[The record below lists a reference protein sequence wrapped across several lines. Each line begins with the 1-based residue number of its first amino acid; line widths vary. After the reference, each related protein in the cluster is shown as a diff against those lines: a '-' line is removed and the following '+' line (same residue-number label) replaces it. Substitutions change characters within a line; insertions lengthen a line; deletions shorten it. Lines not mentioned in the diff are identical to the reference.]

1 MIMSEY
7 NMMGIPD
14 ITGTTWWS
22 RTGQDHFTVRE
33 VIMDPSSGMMVNT
46 TDGRMIDIERMDNY
60 IQSDKPVGGI
70 RNTPPIN
77 SIDVRGLD
85 SETPVQ
91 VEESEMTRESDT
103 RVQSL
108 STNHEI
114 IQRAMSGVS
123 KPAVRVSLEFEEYP
137 ERELSVLR
145 DVMKVPENEILDY
158 CYKTWFSSDLD
169 ESIKT
174 QLRELLSIRK

>member
-7 NMMGIPD
+7 NMMGMPD

-33 VIMDPSSGMMVNT
+33 VIMDPSSGMMVTT
-46 TDGRMIDIERMDNY
+46 TDGRMINMDRMDNY
-60 IQSDKPVGGI
+60 IQSDKPVDFTKHA
-70 RNTPPIN
+70 TPRV
-77 SIDVRGLD
+77 DVRGLD

-91 VEESEMTRESDT
+91 VEEWSESIAEPMVETPMT
-103 RVQSL
+103 

-114 IQRAMSGVS
+114 IQRAMSEVS
-123 KPAVRVSLEFEEYP
+123 KPVVRVSLEFEEYP

-145 DVMKVPENEILDY
+145 DVMKVPEDEILDY
-158 CYKTWFSSDLD
+158 CYKTWFSSGLD
-169 ESIKT
+169 ESIKS
-174 QLRELLSIRK
+174 QLRELLSAR

>member
-7 NMMGIPD
+7 NMMGMPD

-33 VIMDPSSGMMVNT
+33 VIMDPSSGMMVIT
-46 TDGRMIDIERMDNY
+46 TDGRMINMDRMDNY
-60 IQSDKPVGGI
+60 IQSDKPVDFTKHA
-70 RNTPPIN
+70 TPRV
-77 SIDVRGLD
+77 DVRGLD

-91 VEESEMTRESDT
+91 VEEWSESIAEPMVETPMT
-103 RVQSL
+103 

-114 IQRAMSGVS
+114 IQRAMSEVS
-123 KPAVRVSLEFEEYP
+123 KPVVRVSLEFEEYP

-145 DVMKVPENEILDY
+145 DVMKVPEDEILDY
-158 CYKTWFSSDLD
+158 CYKTWFSSGLD
-169 ESIKT
+169 ESIKS
-174 QLRELLSIRK
+174 QLRELLSAR

>member
-1 MIMSEY
+1 MSEY
-7 NMMGIPD
+7 NMMGMPD

-33 VIMDPSSGMMVNT
+33 VIMDPSSGMVVTT
-46 TDGRMIDIERMDNY
+46 TDGRMINMDRMDNY
-60 IQSDKPVGGI
+60 IQSDKPVGDV
-70 RNTPPIN
+70 RNAPPIN
-77 SIDVRGLD
+77 VIDVRGLD
-85 SETPVQ
+85 IETPVQ
-91 VEESEMTRESDT
+91 VEEWSESIAEPVVEIPMT
-103 RVQSL
+103 

-114 IQRAMSGVS
+114 IQRAMSEVS
-123 KPAVRVSLEFEEYP
+123 KPTVRVSLEFETYP

-145 DVMKVPENEILDY
+145 DVMKVPEDEILDY

-174 QLRELLSIRK
+174 QLRELLSAR